1 MRLLFK
7 RKINLLLLWLFVFP
21 RPKDRFCRV
30 VTREKVCLFS
40 FTKAELR
47 QQKFESKRSLCCH
60 EVEKAFAFFFF
71 CLPRRNTDVWR
82 GKRNANAFTKMC
94 VLCTRATPLREPLVS
109 SLFSPFSHFFFLNAV
124 AHNSV
129 SEWHAL
135 PTFAY
140 ACVSHSSGTARTR
153 GSFFFR
159 RLSSSLQPLLF
170 SIACTAIEVDS

>member
-71 CLPRRNTDVWR
+71 VCLEEIRMYGVGNETLMRLQ
-82 GKRNANAFTKMC
+82 KCAFSA
-94 VLCTRATPLREPLVS
+94 LGRH
-109 SLFSPFSHFFFLNAV
+109 LFENLWFLPFFPPFLTFFFKCCC
-124 AHNSV
+124 
-129 SEWHAL
+129 
-135 PTFAY
+135 TQF
-140 ACVSHSSGTARTR
+140 CVCV
-153 GSFFFR
+153 
-159 RLSSSLQPLLF
+159 
-170 SIACTAIEVDS
+170 ACTAYLCMCMCFSLFRHR